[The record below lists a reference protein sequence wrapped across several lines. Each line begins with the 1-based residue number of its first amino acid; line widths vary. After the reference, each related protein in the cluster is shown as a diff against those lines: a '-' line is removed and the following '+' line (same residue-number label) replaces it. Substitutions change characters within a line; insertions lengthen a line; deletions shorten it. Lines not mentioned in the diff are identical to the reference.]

1 MRGARLSGFFALE
14 AGVLGDTGYPDG
26 LAYSPQ
32 TRSFFLREFSGG
44 NSGFHKNEL
53 AKIE

>member
-1 MRGARLSGFFALE
+1 MGFFALE
-14 AGVLGDTGYPDG
+14 ADVVGNTGYPDG

-44 NSGFHKNEL
+44 NSSFHKNEL